1 MRSWRPPRVPAA
13 IRGTVILGLSTLF
26 SLGAYRLW
34 KRRGPTSPEPS
45 ARSDQSFWSGV
56 GTTFPSLKGAL
67 STAYY
72 FDCERSL
79 FERYLPDLAGR
90 LLLKTDLW
98 DEAKNTEILRWAAE
112 QGARPI
118 GVDIALDT
126 VRLARDV
133 LAEHQGGCIAA
144 DVRALPFGASTF
156 DAIYSMGTIEHSL
169 EYEKAASE
177 LARVL
182 KPGGIA
188 IIGVPNK
195 LDPFLRPLLVH
206 ALNHAGLYAYGFEKS
221 FTPRHLRRLLEK
233 VGLRVTAQTGILF
246 IPGWL
251 RMADLWCHTSAPRLT
266 GLTGALVR
274 PFGWLYRTVPSVR
287 RHGYLTVCVVT
298 KAAAAPPSSFATTS
312 S

>member
-1 MRSWRPPRVPAA
+1 MA
-13 IRGTVILGLSTLF
+13 IRRSVILGLFTLL
-26 SLGAYRLW
+26 SVGAYRLW
-34 KRRGPTSPEPS
+34 KLARATSSHDS
-45 ARSDQSFWSGV
+45 ASSDQSFWSGV
-56 GTTFPSLKGAL
+56 AATFPSLKGAR

-79 FERYLPDLAGR
+79 FELYLPDLVGR
-90 LLLKTDLW
+90 SILKTDLW

-126 VRLARDV
+126 VRVARDV
-133 LAEHQGGCIAA
+133 LAGHQGGCIAA
-144 DVRALPFGASTF
+144 DVRALPFGASTI
-156 DAIYSMGTIEHSL
+156 DAIYSMGTIEHSP
-169 EYEKAASE
+169 EYETAARE

-182 KPGGIA
+182 KPGGVA

-206 ALNHAGLYAYGFEKS
+206 VLNHAGLYAYGFEKS
-221 FTPRHLRRLLEK
+221 FTPRHLRRLLEG
-233 VGLRVTAQTGILF
+233 VGFRVMAQTGILF
-246 IPGWL
+246 LPGWL

-274 PFGWLYRTVPSVR
+274 PFAWLYRTVPGVR
-287 RHGYLTVCVVT
+287 RHGYLIVCVVT
-298 KAAAAPPSSFATTS
+298 KVTEPLSTRG
-312 S
+312 